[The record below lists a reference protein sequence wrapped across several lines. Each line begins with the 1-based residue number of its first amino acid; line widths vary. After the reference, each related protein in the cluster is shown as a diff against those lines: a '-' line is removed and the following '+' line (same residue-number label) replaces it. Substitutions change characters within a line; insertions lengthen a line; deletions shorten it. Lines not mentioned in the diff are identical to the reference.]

1 MHFCL
6 RNSVYDLKIV
16 WKLGAKNFNKKKK
29 FFFIKI

>member
-16 WKLGAKNFNKKKK
+16 WKLGESMFKKNY